1 MKVQSLLCNFFDG
14 DIIFSFP
21 FNYFAIQFFFLQ
33 KSSNLH
39 AVCLINTF
47 LLPLIVFFVF

>member
-21 FNYFAIQFFFLQ
+21 FNYFAIQFFSFENQ
-33 KSSNLH
+33 
-39 AVCLINTF
+39 VICMQY
-47 LLPLIVFFVF
+47 V